1 MINQSIFGN
10 AQRSAVGHWLVLAI
24 GVGIVLSTGVLYG
37 HYSQRWG
44 PPIDLVAA
52 GSHLDSFP
60 RQLGKWQ
67 LTEELPMGDSALAM
81 LECAG
86 YVNRRYVNQE
96 SGQTVS
102 IAIIVGPAG
111 PTAVHTPEI
120 CFSSRAYELQDQRR
134 SVVIGAAPDAEHSFW
149 CVDFKT
155 RNVLAD
161 QLRVY
166 YAWSR
171 GERWEASTSPRV
183 KFAAAP
189 LLYKIQLAG
198 LTASGTKTFDSDPCR
213 QFLDELLDS
222 EWTLN
227 AH

>member
-1 MINQSIFGN
+1 MVNQSTFGT
-10 AQRSAVGHWLVLAI
+10 AQRSAIGHWLVLAI
-24 GVGIVLSTGVLYG
+24 GVSIVLSAGVLYG

-44 PPIDLVAA
+44 PPVDLVAA

-60 RQLGKWQ
+60 RQLGKWE
-67 LTEELPMGDSALAM
+67 LVEELPMGDSALVM

-86 YVNRRYVNQE
+86 YVNRRYANQE
-96 SGQTVS
+96 SGETVS
-102 IAIIVGPAG
+102 VAIIVGPAG

-134 SVVIGAAPDAEHSFW
+134 SVVIGTAPDAKQSFW

-155 RNVLAD
+155 RNLLAD

-183 KFAAAP
+183 KFAAEP
-189 LLYKIQLAG
+189 VLYKIQLAS
-198 LTASGTKTFDSDPCR
+198 TISPAAQTVDSDSCR
-213 QFLDELLDS
+213 RFLEVLINS
-222 EWTLN
+222 EWAITPN
-227 AH
+227 

>member
-1 MINQSIFGN
+1 MVSQSTFGN
-10 AQRSAVGHWLVLAI
+10 AQRSAIAHWLVLAI

-96 SGQTVS
+96 SGETVS
-102 IAIIVGPAG
+102 VAIIVGPAG
-111 PTAVHTPEI
+111 PIAVHTPEI
-120 CFSSRAYELQDQRR
+120 CYSSRAYELQDQRR
-134 SVVIGAAPDAEHSFW
+134 SVVIGTAPDAEQSFW

-155 RNVLAD
+155 RNLMAD

-171 GERWEASTSPRV
+171 GERWEASTSPRL

-198 LTASGTKTFDSDPCR
+198 LSAPATKTANSDPCR

-222 EWTLN
+222 KWTLN